1 MVQTRFDQYSCVCLF
16 VCLFV
21 FLSFFLSFLFIY
33 SLGFT
38 DKRFDVIWHP
48 VLFQTNTFVVSDIG
62 TSTRF
67 RILLLLFSLA
77 QGSSS
82 LPPTTATQ
90 VQSRTCTWAEIGWSQ
105 FDSEGFSPRVL
116 FAQKSTFAPK
126 AVSWWRAS
134 SSGDWVTTP
143 NAATQELRALR
154 CSLFRSPLIATFF
167 LFQVKEANL
176 DIIMDKMR
184 QDSSE
189 QVSVLVA
196 FHRLFAQSSFQSFFI
211 DLILL
216 CLVISLGLMF
226 SLSSHEVSR
235 LVH

>member
-1 MVQTRFDQYSCVCLF
+1 MYVVKPGGFCDFQGICKHNCITQLHKKKHTSHSNEKSLTIIKGEDFSSPFLIILISFFFFSDFSTFHRKNSRRTDKTMMVQTRFDQYSCVCLF
-16 VCLFV
+16 FFVLF

-90 VQSRTCTWAEIGWSQ
+90 VQSRTCTWAEIG
-105 FDSEGFSPRVL
+105 
-116 FAQKSTFAPK
+116 
-126 AVSWWRAS
+126 
-134 SSGDWVTTP
+134 
-143 NAATQELRALR
+143 
-154 CSLFRSPLIATFF
+154 
-167 LFQVKEANL
+167 
-176 DIIMDKMR
+176 
-184 QDSSE
+184 
-189 QVSVLVA
+189 
-196 FHRLFAQSSFQSFFI
+196 
-211 DLILL
+211 
-216 CLVISLGLMF
+216 
-226 SLSSHEVSR
+226 
-235 LVH
+235 